1 MTTTDAVRPRTL
13 PVELVRDL
21 WLPLPLAAI
30 AVVESVVGGG
40 DRVVLRC
47 ILAGAT
53 VLGLVVR
60 RHQPALCAAWVA
72 AGLAAESV
80 VTESPDEV
88 GVLLAVIISAFSVA
102 ITPNR
107 RETVLGL
114 GMLALA
120 ITVAISLD
128 PSDSAS
134 NIPPTLLLF
143 LGLPLGLGLVFGR
156 RGRAL
161 TDLAEANLGL
171 QEQARLAVGRERQRL
186 SHELHDVVSHAVTLI
201 AVSAEAGATQVRTD
215 PDAAERSFTA
225 IADTSR
231 DALAELQA
239 LLALLRED
247 AADAPAPGLDQLDVL
262 VAGVRASGTRVD
274 LERSGESAGPVDA
287 NVDRVGYRVV
297 QEALTNA
304 LRHSRSPELDVR
316 VSDEPD
322 RITLRVTSRGAP
334 HRSTYGGTGSG
345 LAGLRERV
353 EALGGELV
361 AGRDGEGAFVVS
373 AVLPREAT

>member
-1 MTTTDAVRPRTL
+1 MTTTDEARSGKV

-30 AVVESVVGGG
+30 AVVESALGGG

-47 ILAGAT
+47 LLAGLT

-60 RHQPALCAAWVA
+60 RHQPTLGAAWVA
-72 AGLAAESV
+72 GGLAAESV
-80 VTESPDEV
+80 VTESPDQV
-88 GVLLAVIISAFSVA
+88 GVLLAVIVSAFYVA
-102 ITPNR
+102 VTPHR

-120 ITVAISLD
+120 ITVSISLD

-143 LGLPLGLGLVFGR
+143 LGLPAGLGLAFGR

-161 TDLAEANLGL
+161 LDLAEENLGL
-171 QEQARLAVGRERQRL
+171 QEGARMAVSRERQRL

-201 AVSAEAGATQVRTD
+201 AVTAEAGATQVRSD
-215 PDAAERSFTA
+215 PDAAEQAFTA
-225 IADTSR
+225 IGDTSR
-231 DALAELQA
+231 DALAELQV

-247 AADAPAPGLDQLDVL
+247 EADAPAPGLDQLDVL

-274 LERSGESAGPVDA
+274 LERSGERGRVDA
-287 NVDRVGYRVV
+287 TVDRVGYRVV

-304 LRHSRSPELDVR
+304 LRHSRAPELDVR
-316 VSDEPD
+316 VTEEPD
-322 RITLRVTSRGAP
+322 CISLRVTSRGAP

-345 LAGLRERV
+345 LDGLRERV
-353 EALGGELV
+353 EALGGGLE
-361 AGRDGEGAFVVS
+361 AGRDDHGAFVVS
-373 AVLPREAT
+373 AVLPREAP

>member
-1 MTTTDAVRPRTL
+1 MTTTDAARPGTV
-13 PVELVRDL
+13 PAELVRDL
-21 WLPLPLAAI
+21 WLPLPLAAV
-30 AVVESVVGGG
+30 AVVESAVGGG
-40 DRVVLRC
+40 DHVVLRC
-47 ILAGAT
+47 VLAGAT
-53 VLGLVVR
+53 VLGLVAR
-60 RHQPALCAAWVA
+60 RHQPGLSSAWVA

-88 GVLLAVIISAFSVA
+88 GVLLAVIVSAFSVA
-102 ITPNR
+102 VTPNR

-120 ITVAISLD
+120 ITVSISLD

-143 LGLPLGLGLVFGR
+143 LGLPAGLGLAFGR

-161 TDLAEANLGL
+161 TGMAEQNAAL
-171 QEQARLAVGRERQRL
+171 QEEARLAVSRERQRL

-215 PDAAERSFTA
+215 PDAAERAFTA

-231 DALAELQA
+231 DALAEMQV

-247 AADAPAPGLDQLDVL
+247 AADAPAPGLDHLDVL

-274 LERSGESAGPVDA
+274 LERSGERGPIDPT
-287 NVDRVGYRVV
+287 VDRVGYRVV

-304 LRHSRSPELDVR
+304 LRHSRAPELDVR
-316 VSDEPD
+316 VSEEPS
-322 RITLRVTSRGAP
+322 RVSLRVTSRGTP

-353 EALGGELV
+353 EALGGQLT
-361 AGRDGEGAFVVS
+361 AGRDDEGAFVVS
-373 AVLPREAT
+373 ARLPREAT

>member
-1 MTTTDAVRPRTL
+1 MRTKDATRPGR
-13 PVELVRDL
+13 VSAELVRDL
-21 WLPLPLAAI
+21 WLPLPLAAL
-30 AVVESVVGGG
+30 AVVESALAGG

-47 ILAGAT
+47 VLAGAT
-53 VLGLVVR
+53 VLGLVAR
-60 RHQPALCAAWVA
+60 RHQPGLSAAWVA
-72 AGLAAESV
+72 TGLAAESV
-80 VTESPDEV
+80 VTESPDEA
-88 GVLLAVIISAFSVA
+88 GVLLAIIVSAFSVA
-102 ITPNR
+102 VTPNR

-120 ITVAISLD
+120 ITVSISLD

-134 NIPPTLLLF
+134 NIPPTLVLF
-143 LGLPLGLGLVFGR
+143 LGLPAGLGLVFGR

-161 TDLAEANLGL
+161 ARMAEENAEL
-171 QEQARLAVGRERQRL
+171 QEEARMAVSRERQRL

-201 AVSAEAGATQVRTD
+201 AVSAEAGATQVRSD
-215 PDAAERSFTA
+215 PDAAERAFTA

-231 DALAELQA
+231 DALAELQV

-247 AADAPAPGLDQLDVL
+247 AADAPAPGLDHLDVL

-274 LERSGESAGPVDA
+274 LERSGERGPIDA
-287 NVDRVGYRVV
+287 TVDRVGYRVV

-304 LRHSRSPELDVR
+304 LRHSRAPELDVQVSEEPSR
-316 VSDEPD
+316 VS
-322 RITLRVTSRGAP
+322 LRVTSRGTP

-353 EALGGELV
+353 EALGGQLT
-361 AGRDGEGAFVVS
+361 AGRDDEGAFVVS
-373 AVLPREAT
+373 ALLPREAT

>member
-1 MTTTDAVRPRTL
+1 MTT
-13 PVELVRDL
+13 LVRDL
-21 WLPLPLAAI
+21 WLPLPLATI
-30 AVVESVVGGG
+30 AVVESALGGG

-47 ILAGAT
+47 VLAGLT

-60 RHQPALCAAWVA
+60 RHQPALGAAWVA
-72 AGLAAESV
+72 IGLAAESV

-88 GVLLAVIISAFSVA
+88 GVLLAVIVSAFSVA
-102 ITPNR
+102 VTPNR

-120 ITVAISLD
+120 ITVSISLD

-143 LGLPLGLGLVFGR
+143 LGLPTGLGLAFGR

-161 TDLAEANLGL
+161 AAMSEANVTL
-171 QEQARLAVGRERQRL
+171 QNEARLAVSRERQRL

-215 PDAAERSFTA
+215 PAAAERAFMA
-225 IADTSR
+225 IGDTSR
-231 DALAELQA
+231 DALAELQV

-247 AADAPAPGLDQLDVL
+247 AADTPAPGLDQLDVL

-274 LERSGESAGPVDA
+274 LERSGERGRVDA
-287 NVDRVGYRVV
+287 TVDSVGYRVV

-304 LRHSRSPELDVR
+304 LRHSRAPELDVR
-316 VSDEPD
+316 VTEAPD
-322 RITLRVTSRGAP
+322 RISLRVTSRGAP

-353 EALGGELV
+353 EALGGELD
-361 AGRDGEGAFVVS
+361 AGQDGNGAFVVS
-373 AVLPREAT
+373 AVLPRETS